1 MGIIVRQSITNSII
15 TYVGIGLGFVLTI
28 ILYPH
33 ILAPEQYGLTRVLI
47 SASFI
52 CSQFAHLGVQR
63 LVIRYYPFFRK
74 AAPDSHGLLFWTLV
88 IPLGGFLLFTIL
100 YLVFNDILIGV
111 YSDRSPLFVDYYL
124 WVLPLTFF
132 VLYYEVLNS
141 YLRSLRDST
150 TGSLANEVLQRLL
163 VIAVLALFFFEWI
176 SFWQFVLLFVISY
189 SSQPLL
195 VAYKIW
201 QKEKFNLTPNYD
213 ILRKPLIKGMANFSL
228 YSMLGGLTTILVWNV
243 DVMMLGSMAGLEATA
258 VYAIAF
264 YVASVITVPQRS
276 IEKIATP
283 LLADFIKNKEWDEV
297 SSIYQKTSIN
307 QLILGI
313 LIFGLIWVNLD
324 LLFMILPDVYS
335 AGKWVVFIIGIGKL
349 SEMVTGA
356 NGIILMNSKHYRVSF
371 YTNIILVIVTI
382 SANYLL
388 IPVYGIEGAALASAF
403 AIFTY
408 NAVKYFYL
416 MIKMKL
422 QPFTFQTF
430 AVALLGS
437 VALFIAYSLLQFE
450 SIFVSVAVKSVVFAI
465 IFFLPVL
472 YFKFSPDLN
481 DLIRKLLVK

>member
-74 AAPDSHGLLFWTLV
+74 VAPDSHGLLFWTLV
-88 IPLGGFLLFTIL
+88 IPFGGFLIFTIL

-307 QLILGI
+307 QLILGT

-430 AVALLGS
+430 AVAFLGS

-450 SIFVSVAVKSVVFAI
+450 SIFVSVAVKSVAFVI

-481 DLIRKLLVK
+481 DLIRKLMVK